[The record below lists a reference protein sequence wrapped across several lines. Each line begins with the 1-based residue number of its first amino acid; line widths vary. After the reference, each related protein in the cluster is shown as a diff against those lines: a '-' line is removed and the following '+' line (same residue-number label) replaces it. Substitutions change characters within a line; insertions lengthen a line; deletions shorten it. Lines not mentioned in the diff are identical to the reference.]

1 MELIIDR
8 LTKQYKNKIEKKGV
22 WFGIAEPG
30 LLLGKD
36 YQVILNAALL
46 ERF

>member
-1 MELIIDR
+1 MEEIKIEGMG
-8 LTKQYKNKIEKKGV
+8 KKNKIEKKGV